1 MNPEK
6 KNLCSSRKD
15 QKTSFKFQKNEGE
28 LYSKT
33 IFFQKYTIRVI
44 EFQTIQ

>member
-28 LYSKT
+28 LHS
-33 IFFQKYTIRVI
+33 IAVLFQKYTISV
-44 EFQTIQ
+44 EELHKV